1 MGLKEA
7 IAGFLGRSECEKLI
21 KYDERSLDIGALS
34 AEYSGVKFSLA
45 DFKTSIKKVREAS
58 EVAMAM
64 DDYQYDICKI
74 ASQYGKGDPERKQYN
89 RWRIGALGLFTSL
102 RMTLAALQAAPSDE
116 LEMKLESV
124 IQEMHD
130 FVKAIARA
138 LAPGGVVAGESTA
151 PPADRPRPRRKKIAV
166 RKPKAL
172 GGPGAPPRPASEP
185 WRSFAVA
192 GLSPDDVEEIAAQA

>member
-7 IAGFLGRSECEKLI
+7 IIGFLKRSECEKLI

-34 AEYSGVKFSLA
+34 AEYGGAKFSLA
-45 DFKTSIKKVREAS
+45 DFKTSIEKVREAS
-58 EVAMAM
+58 EIAMAM

-74 ASQYGKGDPERKQYN
+74 ANQYEKGDPERKQYN

-116 LEMKLESV
+116 LKKKLDSV

-138 LAPGGVVAGESTA
+138 LAPGGAVAEESKM
-151 PPADRPRPRRKKIAV
+151 PPADRPRPRRKKTAA
-166 RKPKAL
+166 RKPKVL
-172 GGPGAPPRPASEP
+172 GGPGALPRPAREP
-185 WRSFAVA
+185 WRSSAIA
-192 GLSPDDVEEIAAQA
+192 GLPPDDVEEIAAQA